1 MSSANLLLLA
11 LFLTIILIWRLMR
24 APKKNSGATRKPQA
38 PKPKPVS
45 QTPHKPRP
53 GEFKVGGRDDAIP
66 AQMAKQAPAELLSF
80 KLKLADDL
88 ELPERQTVE
97 KLVRTMPAP
106 HPIQMRLVG
115 GLDTPEELI
124 ETVVADAG
132 LTASVLRTV
141 NSAAFSLSAPITSVQ
156 HAITYLGV
164 TVVKGLV
171 AQAAFSERAPEGSPA
186 QQARLNKIWKSARC
200 ASAIAQLLGQEF
212 AISSLSA
219 VSTNALFANL
229 GDVAFASHADGD
241 LLPLVEATTVLERVK
256 IQQRE
261 LGVNAFILG
270 GALAQYWGLPKSL
283 AAGIARAG
291 LPLTVPP
298 TESRLKGDLLTHN
311 LIIYLAG
318 RMGDAIAYEGL
329 SDVSDF
335 TLEDSERVER
345 FYLAHY
351 FEGTPLSRL
360 PDLLKEPGFRRKIN
374 RLILTLG

>member
-11 LFLTIILIWRLMR
+11 LVLTIILIWRLMR
-24 APKKNSGATRKPQA
+24 APKKNSGATRKPQVHR
-38 PKPKPVS
+38 PKPLT
-45 QTPHKPRP
+45 QTSDKPRP
-53 GEFKVGGRDDAIP
+53 GEFMVGGRDDAIP
-66 AQMAKQAPAELLSF
+66 AQRAKPAPAELLEF
-80 KLKLADDL
+80 QLKLADDL
-88 ELPERQTVE
+88 ELAERQTVE
-97 KLVRTMPAP
+97 KLVKAMPAP

-124 ETVVADAG
+124 DTVVADAG

-171 AQAAFSERAPEGSPA
+171 AQAAFSERAPEVSPA
-186 QQARLNKIWKSARC
+186 QQARLDKIWKSARC

-212 AISSLSA
+212 SVPSLSV

-229 GDVAFASHADGD
+229 GDVAFASHEDGE
-241 LLPLVEATTVLERVK
+241 LLPLVEGATVFERVEV
-256 IQQRE
+256 QQRE
-261 LGVNAFILG
+261 LGLNTFIVG
-270 GALAQYWGLPKSL
+270 GALAQYWGLPKTL

-298 TESRLKGDLLTHN
+298 AESRLKGDLLTHN

-329 SDVSDF
+329 SDVADF
-335 TLEDSERVER
+335 ALEDSERIER
-345 FYLAHY
+345 FYLADY
-351 FEGTPLSRL
+351 FKGTPLSRL